1 VPIEELSEFVEK
13 LEKAG
18 ELKRVKTQVD
28 TNLEISEIL
37 SRIMYSNGSAVLFEN
52 VKNYEFPWTPAYD
65 LGLQISSTLVL
76 RY

>member
-1 VPIEELSEFVEK
+1 MPIEELSEFVEK

-52 VKNYEFPWTPAYD
+52 VKNYDIPV
-65 LGLQISSTLVL
+65 LGNAFGSD
-76 RY
+76 

>member
-1 VPIEELSEFVEK
+1 MPIEELSEFVEK

-18 ELKRVKTQVD
+18 ELKRVKTPVD

-52 VKNYEFPWTPAYD
+52 VKNYDIPV
-65 LGLQISSTLVL
+65 LGNAFGSMD
-76 RY
+76 